1 MSADYRVVVFGRLA
15 SDKSQ
20 LLNRRVDKILSKD
33 EWSDFEKVYMD
44 METEDGLVAFCR
56 AECINPQRIPALI
69 VMRKE
74 SDGYAPVPNPSM
86 GLEDPLCQESKLH
99 HWLGLQT
106 DYSST
111 GSGMITPKMIA
122 SVLQEARG

>member
-74 SDGYAPVPNPSM
+74 ADGYAPVPNPSM
-86 GLEDPLCQESKLH
+86 GREDPLCQGSKLH